1 MESNLEKPKV
11 DRLSFQR
18 LREKGHRAQ
27 TCGWFVVYWDKN
39 NLKKARILWNIS
51 RKVGNSVVRN
61 RLKRWCREYV
71 RVRLSDVFAVQGLD
85 LNIAFRPNQ
94 KEFYKDLRREAFD
107 KEFYRL
113 EKRIRSTLA
122 KDP

>member
-1 MESNLEKPKV
+1 
-11 DRLSFQR
+11 
-18 LREKGHRAQ
+18 
-27 TCGWFVVYWDKN
+27 VVYWDKN